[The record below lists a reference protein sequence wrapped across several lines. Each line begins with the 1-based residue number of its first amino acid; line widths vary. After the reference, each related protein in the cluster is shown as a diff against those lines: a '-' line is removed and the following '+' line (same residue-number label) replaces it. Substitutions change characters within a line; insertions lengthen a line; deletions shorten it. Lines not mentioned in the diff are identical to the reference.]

1 MDGRRID
8 PSRGGRRPRDV
19 ATCGRVGS
27 IAPPLPC
34 VPGISSLSG
43 HGGANARNV
52 PTVPDKL
59 RYEIDLTSP
68 TPPLS
73 TPSVGVRSVD
83 EADLEALAELML
95 DAYVDTID
103 YDDED
108 LEDAL
113 DEVRSFFGG
122 TPQCEHSYVAIV
134 DDVVASAILVSL
146 VDGTPFIGYVMTAS
160 DYKNQRLARRL
171 ATEAIT
177 SLAASGYERVVLY
190 ITDGNRPSERLF
202 RSVGAVVVESA

>member
-1 MDGRRID
+1 
-8 PSRGGRRPRDV
+8 
-19 ATCGRVGS
+19 
-27 IAPPLPC
+27 
-34 VPGISSLSG
+34 
-43 HGGANARNV
+43 
-52 PTVPDKL
+52 
-59 RYEIDLTSP
+59 
-68 TPPLS
+68 
-73 TPSVGVRSVD
+73 
-83 EADLEALAELML
+83 ML